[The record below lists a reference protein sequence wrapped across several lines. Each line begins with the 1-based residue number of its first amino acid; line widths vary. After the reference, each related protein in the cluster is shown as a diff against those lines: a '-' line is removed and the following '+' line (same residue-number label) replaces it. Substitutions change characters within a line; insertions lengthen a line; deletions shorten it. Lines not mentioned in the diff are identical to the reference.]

1 MRVIHWLLKRCVIL
15 AWICVPLAVSTAA
28 NAQTR
33 VALVV
38 GNNAYTKVS
47 PLNNA
52 VNDAAVVSEELRKN
66 GFQVIRVIDAKGN
79 ELQEAKRRFLAA
91 VANGGIGVFYFSGHG
106 LQVEGRNYLLPVDFS
121 DVSAAGFAQ
130 QAFSVPAFLDE
141 LEKAKPRLSILIL
154 DACRDNPF
162 VQAPVQVAKR
172 GLSEV
177 AKPIP
182 SGVLVLYAASSNQAA
197 LDAIPNRPSKHGL
210 FTGELLSAMRQPGL
224 EIRELAQRV
233 RYSVMEKAE
242 GAGHLQVPALY
253 DNLSPGAFYLGSPAQ
268 QAQVSATGQALPRQI
283 KIIIPF
289 AEKSPS
295 DVVIRSL
302 VPILAKSVNR
312 EIVVE
317 NLIDVQG
324 EKVAQLL
331 AESPKD
337 GSVLLIS
344 PFAASARRLRSND
357 NRIVPVGI
365 VADTPLSIVVRE
377 GVTARDLPELFA
389 SSRLAGRRL
398 RMTVPLKGSP
408 SEMCALQLQSKFGAD
423 VFELVSFNGEA
434 AAFTEVA
441 NGNAD
446 LTCGNTA
453 SMRGATSQPNSK
465 VRELAEIRST
475 SSPLAQRNRAAV
487 SGAQGFDIIAPNWL
501 GLYAPAGLSADRIA
515 LLSQALVRMQ
525 SDPAVVQA
533 LSRMHALPVSADQ
546 STPEGLLQSLRL
558 AISLQK

>member
-1 MRVIHWLLKRCVIL
+1 M
-15 AWICVPLAVSTAA
+15 
-28 NAQTR
+28 
-33 VALVV
+33 
-38 GNNAYTKVS
+38 
-47 PLNNA
+47 
-52 VNDAAVVSEELRKN
+52 
-66 GFQVIRVIDAKGN
+66 
-79 ELQEAKRRFLAA
+79 
-91 VANGGIGVFYFSGHG
+91 
-106 LQVEGRNYLLPVDFS
+106 
-121 DVSAAGFAQ
+121 
-130 QAFSVPAFLDE
+130 
-141 LEKAKPRLSILIL
+141 
-154 DACRDNPF
+154 
-162 VQAPVQVAKR
+162 
-172 GLSEV
+172 
-177 AKPIP
+177 
-182 SGVLVLYAASSNQAA
+182 
-197 LDAIPNRPSKHGL
+197 
-210 FTGELLSAMRQPGL
+210 
-224 EIRELAQRV
+224 
-233 RYSVMEKAE
+233 
-242 GAGHLQVPALY
+242 
-253 DNLSPGAFYLGSPAQ
+253 
-268 QAQVSATGQALPRQI
+268 SATGQALPRQI

-423 VFELVSFNGEA
+423 VIELVSFNGEA

-475 SSPLAQRNRAAV
+475 SSPLAQQNRAAV
-487 SGAQGFDIIAPNWL
+487 SGARDSISSRRTGLGFMLP
-501 GLYAPAGLSADRIA
+501 
-515 LLSQALVRMQ
+515 
-525 SDPAVVQA
+525 
-533 LSRMHALPVSADQ
+533 PVSAPIA
-546 STPEGLLQSLRL
+546 SRCCRRL
-558 AISLQK
+558 WYACRAIPLSFKRFRGCMLYPSRRISRRRKACCSHYDWRFHCKNR